1 MSHKVDFL
9 LVFMQLFSSIFAT
22 KTTVIFGLVD
32 EDVKLPC
39 NITATLPHDKPALV
53 LWYKDKLPTP
63 IYTLDS
69 RIGPLWQAR
78 HSSSDGLAT
87 RAYLTT
93 VNRPATLVISQ
104 VKKEDE
110 GSYRCRVDFNRAR
123 TRYTDS
129 VLKVIVPPSKLII
142 KDHQRQPL
150 KSLIGPYNEG
160 EPLFLTCE
168 VQGGSPMPSV
178 TWWRE
183 SVLLD
188 DNYSLANNGFTVNE
202 LVIPRLRRHDLM
214 ADFTCCASNT
224 NLSTA
229 LSSTVTLDM
238 NFRPLLLEM
247 EGGQQP
253 LSAGTPTKLNC
264 HSAGSRPPVAITWW
278 KGFKELR
285 TARTTVS
292 NHGNSTIS
300 TLIFTPMVEDDNQ
313 ILACVAEN
321 KLMPRT
327 TLREE
332 RKLNVHYAPLASLWF
347 SGNRKSGSVR
357 EGSDVYFECLVQSNP
372 EPVKISWMFEGKE
385 LQASNS
391 MKILVHNYTLTV
403 KEISRSSRGR
413 YSCTATNSEG
423 KGESGIFFH
432 EYNLRVQY
440 APMCKTKQIRAFGV
454 PVHESIRI
462 DCEVDAEP
470 PDVTFRWIFN
480 NTHETFDV
488 VDYENHLTRSRATFI
503 PRSIQDYGVLFC
515 SAENEVGPQVSPC
528 VFTITPV
535 GPPEKPRDCMVR
547 NVTMYS
553 IQIACEEGFNGGL
566 KQHFVL
572 EIYDKNLETREIN
585 ITSEI
590 PVFLIQDLSY
600 ETPFEVI
607 VYAMN
612 SEGKSE
618 NWVMTI
624 NTLSNVIGHDE
635 SHWSFPFGPLFV
647 IIGTSFV
654 AVTAVVLVIIILIHV
669 RQSRRKPNSRQ
680 RDVSTGSEERFVL
693 KNSTD
698 GFKRTTSHLEE
709 DTCPDII
716 PMSLHQGSET
726 SMDGEERSNEESVF
740 LARHSISKTNTRS
753 VPYETPEP
761 DEKYTYL
768 NIGCSSSTRSSPPS
782 SSTTNEDQYHVTSSV
797 PSTTLRR
804 IVCQKGASFVSKG
817 ATTNV

>member
-1 MSHKVDFL
+1 MSQQVDFL
-9 LVFMQLFSSIFAT
+9 FMFIQLFSSLFAT
-22 KTTVIFGLVD
+22 RTIISGLVG
-32 EDVKLPC
+32 EEVKLPC

-93 VNRPATLVISQ
+93 VNRPATLVIDQ
-104 VKKEDE
+104 VTKEDE

-129 VLKVIVPPSKLII
+129 VLTVIVPPSKLII
-142 KDHQRQPL
+142 KDHRRQPL

-160 EPLFLTCE
+160 EPLFLMCE
-168 VQGGSPMPSV
+168 VKGGSPMPSV

-188 DNYSLANNGFTVNE
+188 DSYSLRNDGFTVNE
-202 LVIPRLRRHDLM
+202 LVIPRLRRNDLM
-214 ADFTCCASNT
+214 ADFTCCASNS
-224 NLSTA
+224 NLSTSI
-229 LSSTVTLDM
+229 SSTVTLDM

-247 EGGQQP
+247 EGGQHP
-253 LSAGTPTKLNC
+253 LSAGTPTKVNC
-264 HSAGSRPPVAITWW
+264 HSVGSRPPAVITWW
-278 KGFKELR
+278 KRFKELR

-292 NHGNSTIS
+292 SHGNSTIS
-300 TLIFTPMVEDDNQ
+300 TLIFTPTVEDDKQ

-321 KLMPRT
+321 KLMSGT
-327 TLREE
+327 ALRQE
-332 RKLNVHYAPLASLWF
+332 RRLNIHYAPLASLWF

-357 EGSDVYFECLVQSNP
+357 EGSHVYFECLVQSNP
-372 EPVKISWMFEGKE
+372 DRVRISWMFEGKE
-385 LQASNS
+385 LQTNNS
-391 MKILVHNYTLTV
+391 MKVVVHNYTLVV
-403 KEISRSSRGR
+403 KEVSRSNRGR
-413 YSCTATNSEG
+413 YSCTAINSEG
-423 KGESGIFFH
+423 KGESGIFF
-432 EYNLRVQY
+432 LRVQY
-440 APMCKTKQIRAFGV
+440 APVCKTKQIRTFGV
-454 PVHESIRI
+454 PVHESVRI
-462 DCEVDAEP
+462 DCQVDAEP
-470 PDVTFRWIFN
+470 LGVTFRWIFN

-488 VDYENHLTRSRATFI
+488 VDYENHLTRSRVTFT
-503 PRSIQDYGVLFC
+503 PRSNQDYGILFC

-528 VFTITPV
+528 VFIITPV

-547 NVTMYS
+547 NVSMYS

-572 EIYDKNLETREIN
+572 EIYHKNLERSEIN

-600 ETPFEVI
+600 ETAFEII

-624 NTLSNVIGHDE
+624 GTLSNVVGHDE
-635 SHWSFPFGPLFV
+635 SQWSLPFGPLFV
-647 IIGTSFV
+647 IIGISFV
-654 AVTAVVLVIIILIHV
+654 TVTVVVLFIIVVIHT
-669 RQSRRKPNSRQ
+669 RQFRRKPNSRQ

-698 GFKRTTSHLEE
+698 GLKRTTPRFE
-709 DTCPDII
+709 DETCPDII

-726 SMDGEERSNEESVF
+726 SADGEKKNNEESLF
-740 LARHSISKTNTRS
+740 LGRHSTAKTNTCS
-753 VPYETPEP
+753 IPNETVEN
-761 DEKYTYL
+761 YTYL
-768 NIGCSSSTRSSPPS
+768 NTGCTSSAGSPLTA
-782 SSTTNEDQYHVTSSV
+782 SSTTNEDQCHVNSSA
-797 PSTTLRR
+797 PSKTLRK
-804 IVCQKGASFVSKG
+804 IVYQK
-817 ATTNV
+817 

>member
-1 MSHKVDFL
+1 
-9 LVFMQLFSSIFAT
+9 
-22 KTTVIFGLVD
+22 
-32 EDVKLPC
+32 
-39 NITATLPHDKPALV
+39 
-53 LWYKDKLPTP
+53 
-63 IYTLDS
+63 
-69 RIGPLWQAR
+69 
-78 HSSSDGLAT
+78 
-87 RAYLTT
+87 
-93 VNRPATLVISQ
+93 
-104 VKKEDE
+104 
-110 GSYRCRVDFNRAR
+110 
-123 TRYTDS
+123 
-129 VLKVIVPPSKLII
+129 
-142 KDHQRQPL
+142 
-150 KSLIGPYNEG
+150 
-160 EPLFLTCE
+160 
-168 VQGGSPMPSV
+168 
-178 TWWRE
+178 
-183 SVLLD
+183 
-188 DNYSLANNGFTVNE
+188 
-202 LVIPRLRRHDLM
+202 
-214 ADFTCCASNT
+214 
-224 NLSTA
+224 
-229 LSSTVTLDM
+229 
-238 NFRPLLLEM
+238 M

-403 KEISRSSRGR
+403 KEISRS
-413 YSCTATNSEG
+413 N
-423 KGESGIFFH
+423 
-432 EYNLRVQY
+432 

-612 SEGKSE
+612 SEG
-618 NWVMTI
+618 
-624 NTLSNVIGHDE
+624 
-635 SHWSFPFGPLFV
+635 
-647 IIGTSFV
+647 
-654 AVTAVVLVIIILIHV
+654 
-669 RQSRRKPNSRQ
+669 
-680 RDVSTGSEERFVL
+680 
-693 KNSTD
+693 
-698 GFKRTTSHLEE
+698 
-709 DTCPDII
+709 
-716 PMSLHQGSET
+716 SET

-768 NIGCSSSTRSSPPS
+768 NISWIEESR
-782 SSTTNEDQYHVTSSV
+782 NDFEIASV
-797 PSTTLRR
+797 NL
-804 IVCQKGASFVSKG
+804 KNGG
-817 ATTNV
+817 